1 MLAFIDFRREYEW
14 KNLEQSPDTFL
25 SICLCTTEY
34 FHSEV
39 DTSISFHYYT
49 FIRESLTFLLTTW
62 NKCLFSCWN
71 PIILEYFNWA
81 SSPNECLELDHDD
94 SGTLAARISAWN
106 YRLRN
111 QTESK
116 WYLNF
121 FYCCWFCYFHYLF
134 IVCKCCN
141 FWFIDTNSGRF
152 PPTVKDLTERKG
164 LTELLIL

>member
-81 SSPNECLELDHDD
+81 SSPNECLELDHDS

-106 YRLRN
+106 YRLRSIR
-111 QTESK
+111 QKVSDIWTFLLLLVLLFS
-116 WYLNF
+116 LP
-121 FYCCWFCYFHYLF
+121 FYSVQVLQFVIYIYKL
-134 IVCKCCN
+134 
-141 FWFIDTNSGRF
+141 R
-152 PPTVKDLTERKG
+152 
-164 LTELLIL
+164 